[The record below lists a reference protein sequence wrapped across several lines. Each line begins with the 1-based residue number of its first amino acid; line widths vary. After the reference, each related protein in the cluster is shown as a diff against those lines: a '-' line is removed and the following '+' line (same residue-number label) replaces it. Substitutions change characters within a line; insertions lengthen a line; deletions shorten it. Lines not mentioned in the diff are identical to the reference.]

1 LPAPSL
7 AKTPGSSPISHP
19 GRRIA
24 IVALGI
30 ESSAARGGSGM
41 KTTTRLSLALGLT
54 VVALALVASLV
65 ASLGELHGK
74 IEKFSSP
81 LAIALVSIAVVA
93 ASVSAIAAARLFW
106 KLGRSESAS
115 AVKAPTDIVKA
126 AEVQAEKAQTVVDLV
141 QNPDAKTKLQ
151 EELATLRRDREH
163 RRFHVVVFGTGSAGK
178 TSLINALLGTAV
190 GKTEATMGTTR
201 SGETHSHTIEGVD
214 GTLVLTDTPGLSEI
228 GEGGSERESEARDL
242 AARADLLLFV
252 VDHDLTRSEF
262 EPLSAL
268 ARQGK
273 RSIVILNKRDRFLD
287 EDRKAILAKLK
298 ERLTRI
304 VPPNDVISVA
314 AAPRPIPVKFK
325 GSNGDAEIVME
336 PQQPD
341 LADLEKRIALIL
353 KKEGDSLRAGNL
365 LLRAH
370 LVSKSA
376 QDQLHAERAI
386 RAKAVVDKFQ
396 WITAA
401 TVFTNPIPALD
412 LMATGAVQF
421 QMISEI
427 AGVYG
432 VELSTS
438 HVKMIGSQMVQMLLK
453 LGMVEAATSLI
464 AGMFKAS
471 LIGYAAG
478 GAVQV
483 VTMAYLTHISGLT
496 FSEYFAQGQN
506 WGDGGMQAA
515 LVRQFDLN
523 SRAEFLQEFAKQAVA
538 RVINRVKGKTA

>member
-1 LPAPSL
+1 
-7 AKTPGSSPISHP
+7 
-19 GRRIA
+19 
-24 IVALGI
+24 
-30 ESSAARGGSGM
+30 M
-41 KTTTRLSLALGLT
+41 KTSTRFGFALGLS
-54 VVALALVASLV
+54 VAALAIVASLV

-74 IEKFSSP
+74 IEKFSPP
-81 LAIALVSIAVVA
+81 LAMALVTIAVVA
-93 ASVSAIAAARLFW
+93 ASASAIGAARMFW
-106 KLGRSESAS
+106 SLGRPDGRAL
-115 AVKAPTDIVKA
+115 AKAPTDVIKA
-126 AEVQAEKAQTVVDLV
+126 AEVQADKAQAVVDLV
-141 QNPDAKTKLQ
+141 KDDAAKVRLMD
-151 EELATLRRDREH
+151 ELATLRRDREH

-178 TSLINALLGTAV
+178 TSLINALLGQAV

-201 SGETHSHTIEGVD
+201 EGENHSHTLEGVD
-214 GTLVLTDTPGLSEI
+214 GTLVLTDTPGLSEVGDG
-228 GEGGSERESEARDL
+228 GEFREVAARNL

-262 EPLSAL
+262 EPLIAL

-273 RSIVILNKRDRFLD
+273 RSIVILNKTDRFLD
-287 EDRKAILAKLK
+287 ADRAVILSKLR
-298 ERLTRI
+298 ERLSGV
-304 VPPNDVISVA
+304 VPSADVIAIA
-314 AAPRPIPVKFK
+314 AAPRPIPVHFQ
-325 GSNGDAEIVME
+325 GSNGDAETILEVQ
-336 PQQPD
+336 PPD
-341 LADLEKRIALIL
+341 LGELEDRISAVLKR
-353 KKEGDSLRAGNL
+353 EGDALRAGNL

-376 QDQLHAERAI
+376 QEQLSRERRI
-386 RAKAVVDKFQ
+386 KAKSVVDKFQ
-396 WITAA
+396 WITAG

-438 HVKMIGSQMVQMLLK
+438 HLKMIGGQMVQMLLK

-496 FSEYFAQGQN
+496 FTEYFARGQN

-515 LVRQFDLN
+515 LVKQFDLH
-523 SRAEFLQEFAKQAVA
+523 SRAEFLQEFAMQAV
-538 RVINRVKGKTA
+538 NRVVKKVKGSKTA